1 MKSCLW
7 LLALAALPL
16 CAAPNPVGV
25 IKSVKGEVKLAAK
38 DSAAVPAT
46 GAALFLPGARIETG
60 ADGKAMLRLLPDNAF
75 VDVRSQSAF
84 TLKRIKT
91 HVSGS
96 VSGPDSRP
104 NTAAPAK
111 DQRVRRL
118 VLKKAEVVV
127 GLKKKSDPVQCE
139 NAQTLATATAGRF
152 SCRSDEKG
160 TASFLVQDGELT
172 LYNRPKDITATVRA
186 GQKAVSDLDGI
197 RVSDA
202 TDADLDEIGFSQNT
216 LEVDF
221 VNPQTEDFTTL
232 EVEYESNF

>member
-1 MKSCLW
+1 MKTCLW
-7 LLALAALPL
+7 LLAAALSVF
-16 CAAPNPVGV
+16 AAPNPVGV
-25 IKSVKGEVKLAAK
+25 IKSVKGEVMLASK

-46 GAALFLPGARIETG
+46 GASLCLQGARIETG

-75 VDVRSQSAF
+75 VDVRPQSAF
-84 TLKRIKT
+84 TLKRIKA
-91 HVSGS
+91 HVSGP
-96 VSGPDSRP
+96 VSAP
-104 NTAAPAK
+104 NEAPAK

-118 VLKKAEVVV
+118 VLEKAEVIV

-139 NAQTLATATAGRF
+139 NAQTLATAAAGRF

-172 LYNRPKDITATVRA
+172 IYNRPKDITATVRA

>member
-1 MKSCLW
+1 MKSCFW
-7 LLALAALPL
+7 ILALAALPL

-25 IKSVKGEVKLAAK
+25 IKSVKGEVTLASK
-38 DSAAVPAT
+38 DSAALPAT
-46 GAALFLPGARIETG
+46 GAALCLAGARIETG
-60 ADGKAMLRLLPDNAF
+60 ANGKAMLRLLPDNAF
-75 VDVRSQSAF
+75 VDVRPQSAF

-91 HVSGS
+91 HVAGT
-96 VSGPDSRP
+96 
-104 NTAAPAK
+104 NNAAPAK

-118 VLKKAEVVV
+118 VLEKAEVVV

-139 NAQTLATATAGRF
+139 NAQTLATAAAGRF

-160 TASFLVQDGELT
+160 TASFLVQDGELVI
-172 LYNRPKDITATVRA
+172 YNRPKDITATVRA
-186 GQKAVSDLDGI
+186 GQKAISDLDGI